1 MQISIYNRKHW
12 HALSHSLHF
21 VRHEGRLATIG
32 STRLTRFMAANEL
45 GFLYTRCGTC
55 SSSYRDV
62 FRMASPM
69 VISTGPPACAQ
80 DDGGTQAKV
89 LCFSYFSHLVWSVFV
104 SSDLRGCWSSTKFYE
119 VSVRILFGSCD
130 SQSIN
135 IVCPVS
141 SIEVGSI
148 ASLCSNYVRSAQSKI
163 VQPLGF
169 CLGQC
174 NCEIF
179 SLLIIF
185 TFHACGAVSMRFF
198 HFYL

>member
-32 STRLTRFMAANEL
+32 STRLTPFMAANEL

-55 SSSYRDV
+55 SSSYGDV

-69 VISTGPPACAQ
+69 VISTGPPTCAQ

-104 SSDLRGCWSSTKFYE
+104 SSDLRGCWSSTKFRFAFCSPP
-119 VSVRILFGSCD
+119 VTVKVLILF
-130 SQSIN
+130 
-135 IVCPVS
+135 VPVS

-148 ASLCSNYVRSAQSKI
+148 ASLCSNYVRSAQFKI

-169 CLGQC
+169 CLGHC
-174 NCEIF
+174 NCDIF
-179 SLLIIF
+179 
-185 TFHACGAVSMRFF
+185 
-198 HFYL
+198 